1 MKCDITLC
9 MIVKDEAERLDA
21 CLASVYEYVEE
32 IIVVD
37 TGSTDST
44 MEIAARYGARV
55 VQAPWENDFAKAR
68 NAGLELATKR
78 WILILDADER
88 LAPPPPG
95 CLSYL
100 TEQEDVHGYYV
111 QIVSF
116 IGDSAD
122 GESMADEACRL
133 FRSDP
138 RIRFSR
144 PIHEQVVPSLL
155 ALPDACLLRS
165 ELTVLHEG
173 YLNAVIAEKNK
184 NERNTAILQNAL
196 RSNPDDAEYRYAYGT
211 ELYQQQKYDEALQFF
226 LPLLGSH
233 GECPGFKPG
242 SSQSAD
248 LIQKAAYAL
257 NATGQAGEAI
267 VLLRQALERHSG
279 HCEMLELLA
288 GLLVENRR
296 PAEAVPLLELAIEAG
311 NGLINYL
318 TLSGSGSYRSQ
329 HMSGLAFEGLW
340 MYGEA
345 AARYSAALSMR
356 PNYAPSWSRLPLLA
370 LIAGHEEQLADLLA
384 VIRSSVPPHIWI
396 SILHETLYVR
406 KDDFAEKIWEI
417 APNHIWKRYYQLWK
431 GIILARE
438 ESDAAYL
445 LIDGLDDCPEAQW
458 YLWAIGIK
466 LRSTEAMDRMLPPS
480 FAGRMTETVY
490 RRCQDILLQIGAWEA
505 LSRLMNGFPP
515 DTAFPLLPVH
525 RYYAYLGAPAEAI
538 EPLLKTAGQCRD
550 NLTWRDS
557 LALGSLAAESG
568 MIRQASEWFRHSC
581 QCEPS
586 RLEAAAGFSFAS
598 RLMAMRQLP
607 PHLSG
612 KVLEE
617 DNGAQFVR
625 TIRGFLIL
633 PH

>member
-1 MKCDITLC
+1 
-9 MIVKDEAERLDA
+9 
-21 CLASVYEYVEE
+21 
-32 IIVVD
+32 
-37 TGSTDST
+37 
-44 MEIAARYGARV
+44 
-55 VQAPWENDFAKAR
+55 
-68 NAGLELATKR
+68 
-78 WILILDADER
+78 
-88 LAPPPPG
+88 
-95 CLSYL
+95 
-100 TEQEDVHGYYV
+100 
-111 QIVSF
+111 
-116 IGDSAD
+116 
-122 GESMADEACRL
+122 MADEACRL

-155 ALPDACLLRS
+155 ALPDSCLLRS

-257 NATGQAGEAI
+257 NATGQAEEAI
-267 VLLRQALERHSG
+267 VLLRQAIERHSG

-288 GLLVENRR
+288 GLLVEIRR
-296 PAEAVPLLELAIEAG
+296 PAEAVPLLEMAIEFG
-311 NGLINYL
+311 NGRVNYL

-329 HMSGLAFEGLW
+329 HMAGLAFEGLW
-340 MYGEA
+340 MFGEA

-356 PNYAPSWSRLPLLA
+356 PSYAPSWSRLPLLA

-445 LIDGLDDCPEAQW
+445 LIDGFGSTAPKRN
-458 YLWAIGIK
+458 GIYGPSALSWIDRSDGPHAAAK
-466 LRSTEAMDRMLPPS
+466 LRRTHDRDGIPS
-480 FAGRMTETVY
+480 MPGHFAAD
-490 RRCQDILLQIGAWEA
+490 RCLG
-505 LSRLMNGFPP
+505 GFI
-515 DTAFPLLPVH
+515 
-525 RYYAYLGAPAEAI
+525 PADE
-538 EPLLKTAGQCRD
+538 R
-550 NLTWRDS
+550 
-557 LALGSLAAESG
+557 
-568 MIRQASEWFRHSC
+568 F
-581 QCEPS
+581 PS
-586 RLEAAAGFSFAS
+586 RHRFSAAPCSPVL
-598 RLMAMRQLP
+598 RLP
-607 PHLSG
+607 G
-612 KVLEE
+612 
-617 DNGAQFVR
+617 R
-625 TIRGFLIL
+625 TGGGDRTSA
-633 PH
+633 